1 MKVLVTG
8 AGSLLLGGVAQAL
21 AERGDE
27 VVCVQRRK
35 LVPAH
40 STSLTQYG
48 VDIRDREALTAAAVG
63 CDAIIHGA
71 ARVGVVG
78 TWEDFRSVN
87 VDGTANVIHAARTH
101 GIARLVYVS
110 TPSVAHSG
118 ESIVG
123 ATADVAVTGRKGS
136 FYAESKAQAEHM
148 ALAANTDG
156 LGVVSLRPHLVWGPG
171 DTQLVGRI
179 VDRARAGRLVMVGNG
194 HALVDSTYIDNAIS
208 AHLAALDAVTPRAT
222 CAGRAYVIANG
233 EPRTVTELI
242 EGICQAAG
250 VPFRPKHLALPLARI
265 AGSVVER
272 LWPRL
277 RSDEPPLT
285 RFVAEQLG
293 TAHWFD
299 PRPARDDLAWS
310 PHVTLD
316 EGFTRLR
323 AWFELN
329 R

>member
-208 AHLAALDAVTPRAT
+208 AHLVALDAVTPRAT

>member
-21 AERGDE
+21 VERGDE
-27 VVCVQRRK
+27 VICVQRRK
-35 LVPAH
+35 LVRAH
-40 STSLTQYG
+40 STSLTQHG

-87 VDGTANVIHAARTH
+87 VDVTANVIHAARAH

-123 ATADVAVTGRKGS
+123 ATAAVAVTGRKGS

-148 ALAANTDG
+148 VLAANTDG

-208 AHLAALDAVTPRAT
+208 AHLAALDAVAPRAT

-265 AGSVVER
+265 AGSVLER

-299 PRPARDDLAWS
+299 PRPARDDLTWS

-329 R
+329 H

>member
-148 ALAANTDG
+148 VLAANTDG

-179 VDRARAGRLVMVGNG
+179 VDRARTGRLVMVGNG

-208 AHLAALDAVTPRAT
+208 AHLAALDAVAPRAT